1 MNDFVTYLSIAGHI
15 QEECGNI
22 RFVFSNIS
30 ENFYRTVVC
39 EWQSKGW
46 IYTND
51 VVYRKYDTF
60 NVVEITVDCY
70 LTKLGKDIFTL
81 VSL

>member
-1 MNDFVTYLSIAGHI
+1 MNEFVLYLSRVANT
-15 QEECGNI
+15 QEGYNKI

-30 ENFYRTVVC
+30 ENFYNDCIC
-39 EWQSKGW
+39 EWEAKGW
-46 IYTND
+46 IYTNN
-51 VVYRKYDTF
+51 VVYETFDTF
-60 NVVEITVDCY
+60 NVVGVTVDCY